1 MLIEPLSVIR
11 RLLASVLRVRNLVLA
26 GLSLVTGACILLVVF
41 VFLLTFR
48 LRQNEFDTLRKIGA
62 STRQM
67 SGMILVE
74 MGVVLTTGATIGLA
88 LTWLMG
94 RFDQILLRWLI
105 WPDVGSTYIT
115 EMKTRNPAAD
125 TFSTSTGTLGSG
137 SVFH

>member
-1 MLIEPLSVIR
+1 MGSEMCIRDSAETLLIGQYSARTDAKVMLIEPLSVIR

-67 SGMILVE
+67 SGMILFE

-105 WPDVGSTYIT
+105 
-115 EMKTRNPAAD
+115 
-125 TFSTSTGTLGSG
+125 
-137 SVFH
+137 